1 MIRVLGFTLVFV
13 SVVGCALGISVSVPE
28 VDAGS
33 GVAAL
38 GLLCGGLLILRSRRK
53 N

>member
-13 SVVGCALGISVSVPE
+13 SVVGSALGVAPAAPE
-28 VDAGS
+28 VDAAS
-33 GVAAL
+33 GAAAL

-53 N
+53 K